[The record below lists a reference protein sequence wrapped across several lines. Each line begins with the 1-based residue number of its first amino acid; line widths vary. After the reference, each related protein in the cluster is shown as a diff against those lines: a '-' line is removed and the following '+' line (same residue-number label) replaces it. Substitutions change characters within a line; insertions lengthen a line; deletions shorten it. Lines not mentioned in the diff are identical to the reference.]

1 MERDD
6 IIMAHFAGEIN
17 AILKASQGWPLCDSP
32 LELMSLKYSEN
43 GAKTVPLIFLLK
55 VEVRIPF
62 SFPAFSFCSDL
73 FKLLALLL
81 IFQSNFLLNASG
93 SSKILG
99 R

>member
-43 GAKTVPLIFLLK
+43 AKTVPLIFLLK

-62 SFPAFSFCSDL
+62 SFPTFSICSVT
-73 FKLLALLL
+73 F
-81 IFQSNFLLNASG
+81 SNFWLYS
-93 SSKILG
+93 
-99 R
+99 